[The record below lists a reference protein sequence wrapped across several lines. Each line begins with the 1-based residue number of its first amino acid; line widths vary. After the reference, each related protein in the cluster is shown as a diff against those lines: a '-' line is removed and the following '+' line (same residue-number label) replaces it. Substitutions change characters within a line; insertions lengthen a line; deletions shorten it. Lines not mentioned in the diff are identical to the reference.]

1 MNLIQSSL
9 KLPCGA
15 EIKNRIGKSAMT
27 ERIADSNNFVNQKHL
42 NLYQRWSEGE
52 CGLLISGNAMVD
64 RFNLEGAGNIILDQR
79 NYKDQL
85 ETLKKWTEIGT
96 RNQTHFWIQL
106 SHAGRQTPMEIN
118 KTPMAPSSV
127 QLKIPGRR
135 YGVPIEMNNQDII
148 NTIDQFVFAA
158 KIAQEVGFTGVQLH
172 SAHGYLLSQFLS
184 PNINLRNDEWGGS
197 IENRSRLLIEII
209 RRCRKE
215 LGSDYP
221 ISVKLNS
228 ADFQKGGFTDTE
240 STAVAKILNEEKI
253 DLLEISGGTYEQAK
267 FLGYDELSIDPR
279 KNLHLT
285 RSTVA
290 REAYFLSYAENI
302 SSVCSTPL
310 MVTGGFRTIRGMNSA
325 LSSIC
330 HMVGVARPLC
340 SDPLA
345 VKKLLLRK
353 ITSLP
358 SFEDNL
364 SIGKKWFSINS
375 SFTIIKALNALC
387 IISWYYVQLR
397 RMGDGLNPDLK
408 IKSLFALIIN
418 EKLDRKSVKMY
429 QKRIQN
435 DHN

>member
-9 KLPCGA
+9 KLPCGT

-52 CGLLISGNAMVD
+52 CGLLISGNVMVD
-64 RFNLEGAGNIILDQR
+64 RFNLEGAGNIILNQR

-96 RNQTHFWIQL
+96 RNQAHFWIQL

-197 IENRSRLLIEII
+197 IENRSRLLIKII

-228 ADFQKGGFTDTE
+228 ADF
-240 STAVAKILNEEKI
+240 S
-253 DLLEISGGTYEQAK
+253 
-267 FLGYDELSIDPR
+267 
-279 KNLHLT
+279 
-285 RSTVA
+285 
-290 REAYFLSYAENI
+290 
-302 SSVCSTPL
+302 
-310 MVTGGFRTIRGMNSA
+310 
-325 LSSIC
+325 
-330 HMVGVARPLC
+330 
-340 SDPLA
+340 
-345 VKKLLLRK
+345 
-353 ITSLP
+353 
-358 SFEDNL
+358 
-364 SIGKKWFSINS
+364 
-375 SFTIIKALNALC
+375 
-387 IISWYYVQLR
+387 
-397 RMGDGLNPDLK
+397 
-408 IKSLFALIIN
+408 
-418 EKLDRKSVKMY
+418 
-429 QKRIQN
+429 
-435 DHN
+435 